1 MNCQYCNNPV
11 PANVTTCPSCGAQIT
26 QQQAQQQPPQQPQ
39 VVIMQQAA
47 PQTPPKSRIA
57 YQLLALF
64 LGGLGIHNF
73 YAGRTGAAIAQL
85 LITLLLGWTGIAF
98 AIVCLWVL
106 IEIFAVKI
114 DGKGVQMK

>member
-11 PANVTTCPSCGAQIT
+11 PANATTCPGCGAQVAQQP
-26 QQQAQQQPPQQPQ
+26 QQQAPQQPQ

-47 PQTPPKSRIA
+47 PQSPPKSRIA

-73 YAGRTGAAIAQL
+73 YAGRTGVAVVQL
-85 LITLLLGWTGIAF
+85 LITLALGWTGIAYG
-98 AIVCLWVL
+98 IVCLWVL
-106 IEIFAVKI
+106 IEIFSVKV